1 MYKQKKAL
9 SLITILLLG
18 IGIEAKIN
26 IPVSSQKQELCKEIY
41 KKMTNEHFFNDK
53 DLSFINSEIF
63 DSMVDQLD
71 SQKIYFTE
79 NEIRLYKRK
88 FSKFDNPT
96 IYQKKYLNTPLCPI
110 DLKSKFAFINLYF
123 NRLTEATNYQ
133 LREVAK
139 KNFDFTKE
147 EFITIDYDQKK
158 WLRTKFQLKKAWRSL
173 AKNDVLTSMLADK
186 KLDEATETIKKRYKN
201 RLRRISQRNEED
213 VFSISMNNLTSYFDP
228 HSSYFS
234 PKSAED
240 FEMNM
245 SLKLEGI
252 GALLTTEDDYATIV
266 SVVPGGPAEK
276 TGKIN
281 PDDKIVK
288 ISQLEESNST
298 PTDVVGW
305 RIDEVV
311 QLIRGKAGTKV
322 RLEIIPGKT
331 KDFSERKFVTITREE
346 VKLEEQAAKSR
357 VIEVKR
363 NLQTL
368 KVGIIDLPA
377 FYIDFNAWR
386 NQDPNFRSSSK
397 DVESILR
404 QFENEVV
411 DAVLIDLRGNSGG
424 SLYEAN
430 KLTGLFVSSGATLQ
444 VKESNGSVRPWGDPR
459 ARQIWKKP
467 MAVMVDR
474 YSASASEIF
483 AGAIQDYQRGIIIGQ
498 KTFGKG
504 TVQKLD
510 DLSVGQIK
518 ITESKFYRITGAG
531 MQSKGINPD
540 ITLPSTWDIE
550 ESGESSYD
558 TALPWDEIKPVRYKK
573 FSMDASLISQL
584 NDKHLKRVNEN
595 PNLQYILDVRK
606 RYEAQKNKDV
616 ISLNLTNRRIEKKE
630 RQSWALDIENKR
642 RASLN
647 LETFN
652 SYEAMED
659 FNDSKEREDDE
670 RGSDSRI
677 DIEKDYLL
685 NEGMEILS
693 DYTIFNQKIYL
704 SKTA

>member
-9 SLITILLLG
+9 SLTIILLLS
-18 IGIEAKIN
+18 ICVEAKIN
-26 IPVSSQKQELCKEIY
+26 IPVSASKQELCQEIY
-41 KKMTNEHFFNDK
+41 QKMTNEHFFNDK
-53 DLSFINSEIF
+53 DLSSINAEIF
-63 DSMVDQLD
+63 NALVAQLD

-79 NEIRLYKRK
+79 NEISSFKKK
-88 FSKFDNPT
+88 FSQFDNPNS
-96 IYQKKYLNTPLCPI
+96 YQKKYLRPSLCSI
-110 DLKSKFAFINLYF
+110 DLKSNFAFINLYF
-123 NRLTEATNYQ
+123 NRLIEATTYQ
-133 LREVAK
+133 LKEVAK
-139 KNFDFTKE
+139 KSFDYTKE
-147 EFITIDYDQKK
+147 EIIVIDDDKKNWQKN
-158 WLRTKFQLKKAWRSL
+158 KFELKKVWKRL
-173 AKNDVLTSMLADK
+173 AKNDVLTSMLAEK
-186 KLDEATETIKKRYKN
+186 ELDEATETIEKRYKN
-201 RLRRISQRNEED
+201 RLKRISQRNEED
-213 VFSISMNNLTSYFDP
+213 VFSISMNNLTSFFDP

-240 FEMNM
+240 FEMTM

-252 GALLTTEDDYATIV
+252 GALLTTEDDYPTIV

-288 ISQLEESNST
+288 ISQVEDLNST

-322 RLEIIPGKT
+322 KLELIPSKT
-331 KDFSERKFVTITREE
+331 EDLSERKFVTITREE
-346 VKLEEQAAKSR
+346 VKLEEQAAKSKI
-357 VIEVKR
+357 IEIKR
-363 NLQTL
+363 NSQSI
-368 KVGIIDLPA
+368 KIGIIDLPT

-386 NQDPNFRSSSK
+386 NRDPNFRSSSK
-397 DVESILR
+397 DVETILR
-404 QFENEVV
+404 KFDDQRV

-424 SLYEAN
+424 SLFEAN

-444 VKESNGSVRPWGDPR
+444 VKESNGSIRPWGDAR
-459 ARQIWKKP
+459 AKQMWKKP

-510 DLSVGQIK
+510 DLSSGQIK

-531 MQSKGINPD
+531 MQSKGIHPD

-550 ESGESSYD
+550 EIGESSYE
-558 TALPWDEIKPVRYKK
+558 TALPWDEIKPVRFKK
-573 FSMDASLISQL
+573 FSMRSSLVSQL
-584 NDKHLKRVNEN
+584 NDEHLSRVNQN
-595 PNLQYILDVRK
+595 PNLQYILDIRK
-606 RYEAQKNKDV
+606 RYEIQKNKEV
-616 ISLNLTNRRIEKKE
+616 ISLNIANRRAEKEE

-647 LETFN
+647 LETFS
-652 SYEAMED
+652 SYKAMED
-659 FNDSKEREDDE
+659 FNNDKETLKNNKDSE
-670 RGSDSRI
+670 I
-677 DIEKDYLL
+677 DIDNDYLL
-685 NEGMEILS
+685 NEGAEILS
-693 DYTIFNQKIYL
+693 DYTIFNQNIYL
-704 SKTA
+704 SKAA

>member
-1 MYKQKKAL
+1 M
-9 SLITILLLG
+9 SLIAILLLSNS
-18 IGIEAKIN
+18 IESKIN
-26 IPVSSQKQELCKEIY
+26 IPASAKKQELCQEIY
-41 KKMTNEHFFNDK
+41 VKMTNEHFFSDK
-53 DLSFINSEIF
+53 DLSSINSEIF
-63 DSMVDQLD
+63 DALLDQLD

-79 NEIRLYKRK
+79 NEISSYKRK
-88 FSKFDNPT
+88 FSKFDKPT
-96 IYQKKYLNTPLCPI
+96 SYQKKYLKSSLCSI
-110 DLKSKFAFINLYF
+110 DLKSNFTFINLYF
-123 NRLTEATNYQ
+123 NRLIEATNYQ
-133 LREVAK
+133 LKEVSK
-139 KNFDFTKE
+139 QNFDFTKKE
-147 EFITIDYDQKK
+147 IIIIDDDQKK
-158 WLRTKFQLKKAWRSL
+158 WWKSKFELRKEWRRL
-173 AKNDVLTSMLADK
+173 AKNDVLTSMLANK
-186 KLDEATETIKKRYKN
+186 VLDEATETIKKRYKN

-213 VFSISMNNLTSYFDP
+213 VFSIAMNNLTSYFDP

-240 FEMNM
+240 FEMTM

-252 GALLTTEDDYATIV
+252 GALLTTEDDYPTIV
-266 SVVPGGPAEK
+266 SIVPGGPAEK

-288 ISQLEESNST
+288 ISQVEELNST

-322 RLEIIPGKT
+322 KLELIPGKT
-331 KDFSERKFVTITREE
+331 VDFSERKFVTITREE

-363 NLQTL
+363 NLQSI
-368 KVGIIDLPA
+368 KIGIIDLPM
-377 FYIDFNAWR
+377 FYIDFNAWHNR
-386 NQDPNFRSSSK
+386 DPNFRSSSK
-397 DVESILR
+397 DVENILKKFND
-404 QFENEVV
+404 QKV

-424 SLYEAN
+424 ALFEAN

-444 VKESNGSVRPWGDPR
+444 VKESNGSVRPWGDAR
-459 ARQIWKKP
+459 AKQIWKKP

-510 DLSVGQIK
+510 NLSSGQIK

-540 ITLPSTWDIE
+540 ITLPSAWNIE
-550 ESGESSYD
+550 EIGESSYD
-558 TALPWDEIKPVRYKK
+558 TALPWDEIKPVRFKK
-573 FSMDASLISQL
+573 FSMGSSIISQL
-584 NDKHLKRVNEN
+584 NDKHLTRVDQS
-595 PNLQYILDVRK
+595 PNLQYILDIRK
-606 RYEAQKNKDV
+606 RYEIQKNQEV
-616 ISLNLTNRRIEKKE
+616 ISLNLVNRKIEKEE
-630 RQSWALDIENKR
+630 RQTWALNLENKR

-652 SYEAMED
+652 SFKEMED
-659 FNDSKEREDDE
+659 FNDEKETEDYE
-670 RGSDSRI
+670 KNSEI
-677 DIEKDYLL
+677 DIDNDYLL
-685 NEGMEILS
+685 NEGAQILS
-693 DYTIFNQKIYL
+693 DYTILNQNIYL
-704 SKTA
+704 SKAA

>member
-9 SLITILLLG
+9 SLIAILWLS
-18 IGIEAKIN
+18 IGVGAKIN
-26 IPVSSQKQELCKEIY
+26 IPASEEKQVLCQEIY
-41 KKMTNEHFFNDK
+41 QKMTNEHFFNDK
-53 DLSFINSEIF
+53 DLSSINSEIF
-63 DSMVDQLD
+63 DALVDQLD

-79 NEIRLYKRK
+79 NEIASFKRK
-88 FSKFDNPT
+88 FSQFDSP
-96 IYQKKYLNTPLCPI
+96 ISYQRKYLKSSLCSI
-110 DLKSKFAFINLYF
+110 DLKSNFAFINLYF
-123 NRLTEATNYQ
+123 NRLIEATNYQ
-133 LREVAK
+133 LKEVAK
-139 KNFDFTKE
+139 KNFDFTNDE
-147 EFITIDYDQKK
+147 MIVIDDDQKK
-158 WLRTKFQLKKAWRSL
+158 WQKNKFELRKVWRRL

-186 KLDEATETIKKRYKN
+186 ELNEATETIEKRYKN

-240 FEMNM
+240 FEMTM

-252 GALLTTEDDYATIV
+252 GALLSTEDDYPTIV

-288 ISQLEESNST
+288 ISQVEELNST

-322 RLEIIPGKT
+322 ELELIPGKT
-331 KDFSERKFVTITREE
+331 EDFSERKFVTITREE

-357 VIEVKR
+357 VIEIER
-363 NLQTL
+363 NLQTI
-368 KVGIIDLPA
+368 KIGIIDLPT
-377 FYIDFNAWR
+377 FYIDFKAWQNR
-386 NQDPNFRSSSK
+386 DPDFRSSSK
-397 DVESILR
+397 DVETILR
-404 QFENEVV
+404 KFTDQRV

-424 SLYEAN
+424 SLFEAN

-444 VKESNGSVRPWGDPR
+444 VKESNGNVRPWGDAR
-459 ARQIWKKP
+459 AKQVWKKP

-510 DLSVGQIK
+510 NLSSGQIK

-531 MQSKGINPD
+531 MQSKGIHPD

-550 ESGESSYD
+550 EIGESSYD
-558 TALPWDEIKPVRYKK
+558 TALPWDEIKPVRFKK
-573 FSMDASLISQL
+573 FSMGPTLISKL
-584 NDKHLKRVNEN
+584 NNEHLTRVNQS
-595 PNLQYILDVRK
+595 PNLQYILDIRK
-606 RYEAQKNKDV
+606 RYEVQKNKEV
-616 ISLNLTNRRIEKKE
+616 VSLNLTNRRVEKEE

-647 LETFN
+647 LEIF
-652 SYEAMED
+652 SSFKAMED
-659 FNDSKEREDDE
+659 YNDAKENEENEKDFEIDV
-670 RGSDSRI
+670 DS
-677 DIEKDYLL
+677 DYLL
-685 NEGMEILS
+685 NEGLKILS
-693 DYTIFNQKIYL
+693 DYTMFNQNIFL
-704 SKTA
+704 SKAA

>member
-1 MYKQKKAL
+1 MHKQKKAF
-9 SLITILLLG
+9 SLIAILLLS
-18 IGIEAKIN
+18 ISIEAKIN
-26 IPVSSQKQELCKEIY
+26 IPASAEKQELCQEIY

-53 DLSFINSEIF
+53 DLGSINSEIF
-63 DSMVDQLD
+63 DALLDQLD

-79 NEIRLYKRK
+79 SEIKSYKRK
-88 FSKFDNPT
+88 FSKFDNP
-96 IYQKKYLNTPLCPI
+96 IGYQKKYLKSSLCSI
-110 DLKSKFAFINLYF
+110 DLKSNYAFINLYF
-123 NRLTEATNYQ
+123 NRLIEATNYQ
-133 LREVAK
+133 LKQVTK
-139 KNFDFTKE
+139 QNFNFTKE
-147 EFITIDYDQKK
+147 EFIIIDDDKKNWQQSKLELQKI
-158 WLRTKFQLKKAWRSL
+158 WRKL

-186 KLDEATETIKKRYKN
+186 ELQEATKTIEKRYKN

-240 FEMNM
+240 FEMTM

-252 GALLTTEDDYATIV
+252 GALLTTEDDYPTIV

-288 ISQLEESNST
+288 ISQVEDLNST

-322 RLEIIPGKT
+322 KLELIPGKT
-331 KDFSERKFVTITREE
+331 EDFSERKFVTITREE
-346 VKLEEQAAKSR
+346 VKLEEQAAKSKI
-357 VIEVKR
+357 IEIKR
-363 NLQTL
+363 NLQTIKIGL
-368 KVGIIDLPA
+368 IDLPT

-386 NQDPNFRSSSK
+386 NRDPNFRSSSK
-397 DVESILR
+397 DVETILKKFNDQR
-404 QFENEVV
+404 V

-444 VKESNGSVRPWGDPR
+444 VKESNGSIRPWGDAR
-459 ARQIWKKP
+459 AKQMWKKP

-510 DLSVGQIK
+510 NLSSGQIK

-550 ESGESSYD
+550 EIGESSYE
-558 TALPWDEIKPVRYKK
+558 TSLPWDEIKPVRFKK
-573 FSMDASLISQL
+573 FSMGLSLISQL
-584 NDKHLKRVNEN
+584 NDEHLSRLSYS
-595 PNLQYILDVRK
+595 PNLQYILDIRK
-606 RYEAQKNKDV
+606 RYEIQKNKEV
-616 ISLNLTNRRIEKKE
+616 ISLNLINRRVEKEE
-630 RQSWALDIENKR
+630 RQSWALKIENKR

-647 LETFN
+647 IETF
-652 SYEAMED
+652 SSFKAMED
-659 FNDSKEREDDE
+659 FNDAKETEEDDKDPE
-670 RGSDSRI
+670 I
-677 DIEKDYLL
+677 DIENDYLL
-685 NEGMEILS
+685 NEGAQILS
-693 DYTIFNQKIYL
+693 DYTMFNQNTYL
-704 SKTA
+704 SKAS

>member
-9 SLITILLLG
+9 CLIAILLLS
-18 IGIEAKIN
+18 IGVEAKIN
-26 IPVSSQKQELCKEIY
+26 IPVSAEKQKLCQEIY
-41 KKMTNEHFFNDK
+41 TRMTSEHFFKDK
-53 DLSFINSEIF
+53 NLSAINAKVF
-63 DSMVDQLD
+63 DALVDQLD
-71 SQKIYFTE
+71 TQKIYFTE
-79 NEIRLYKRK
+79 NEISSFKRK
-88 FSKFDNPT
+88 FSKFDST
-96 IYQKKYLNTPLCPI
+96 ISYQKKYAKSPLCSI
-110 DLKSKFAFINLYF
+110 DLKSKFAFVNLYF
-123 NRLTEATNYQ
+123 NRLIEATNYQ
-133 LREVAK
+133 LKEVSK
-139 KNFDFTKE
+139 MNFDFTKE
-147 EFITIDYDQKK
+147 ETIAIDDDQKK
-158 WLRTKFQLKKAWRSL
+158 WQKSKFELRKIWRKL

-186 KLDEATETIKKRYKN
+186 ELNEATETIEKRYKN

-240 FEMNM
+240 FEMTM

-252 GALLTTEDDYATIV
+252 GALLTTEDDYPTIV

-276 TGKIN
+276 TGKII

-288 ISQLEESNST
+288 ISQVEESDAT

-322 RLEIIPGKT
+322 KLELIPGKT
-331 KDFSERKFVTITREE
+331 EDFSERKFVTITREE

-357 VIEVKR
+357 VIEIKR
-363 NLQTL
+363 NMQII
-368 KVGIIDLPA
+368 KVGIIDLPT

-386 NQDPNFRSSSK
+386 NRDPNFRSSSK

-404 QFENEVV
+404 KFDDQRV

-444 VKESNGSVRPWGDPR
+444 VKESNGNVRPWGDPR
-459 ARQIWKKP
+459 AKQIWKKP

-483 AGAIQDYQRGIIIGQ
+483 AGAIQDYQRGIVIGQ

-504 TVQKLD
+504 TVQRLD
-510 DLSVGQIK
+510 NLSSGQIK

-531 MQSKGINPD
+531 MQSKGVLPD
-540 ITLPSTWDIE
+540 VTLPTTWDIE
-550 ESGESSYD
+550 KIGESSYD

-573 FSMDASLISQL
+573 FSMQPSLTSQL
-584 NDKHLKRVNEN
+584 NKKHLTRVNQS
-595 PNLQYILDVRK
+595 PNLQYILDVRE
-606 RYEAQKNKDV
+606 RYELQKNKEV
-616 ISLNLTNRRIEKKE
+616 ISLNIISRKIEKEE
-630 RQSWALDIENKR
+630 RQSWALGIENKR

-647 LETFN
+647 LEIFG
-652 SYEAMED
+652 SYKAMED
-659 FNDSKEREDDE
+659 FNDAKETEDDE
-670 RGSDSRI
+670 KEFDI
-677 DIEKDYLL
+677 DLDNDYLL
-685 NEGMEILS
+685 NEGTQVLS
-693 DYTIFNQKIYL
+693 DYTIFNQNIYL
-704 SKTA
+704 SKAA

>member
-1 MYKQKKAL
+1 MFKQKKAL
-9 SLITILLLG
+9 SCIALLLLN
-18 IGIEAKIN
+18 IGVEAKIN
-26 IPVSSQKQELCKEIY
+26 ISASEEKQVLCQEVY
-41 KKMTNEHFFNDK
+41 KKMINEHFFNDK
-53 DLSFINSEIF
+53 DLTSINSEIF
-63 DSMVDQLD
+63 DALVDQLD

-79 NEIRLYKRK
+79 NEMDSFKRR
-88 FSKFDNPT
+88 FSRFDVQLA
-96 IYQKKYLNTPLCPI
+96 IKKKYSKSSLCFI

-123 NRLTEATNYQ
+123 NRLIEATNYQ
-133 LREVAK
+133 LKEVSK

-147 EFITIDYDQKK
+147 EIILIDDDQKK
-158 WLRTKFQLKKAWRSL
+158 WQKSKFELKKVWRRL

-186 KLDEATETIKKRYKN
+186 ELDEATETIEKRYKN

-240 FEMNM
+240 FEMTM

-252 GALLTTEDDYATIV
+252 GALLTTEDDYPTIV

-288 ISQLEESNST
+288 ISQVEESNPT

-322 RLEIIPGKT
+322 ELELIPGKT
-331 KDFSERKFVTITREE
+331 EDFSERKFVTITREE

-357 VIEVKR
+357 IVEIQR
-363 NLQTL
+363 NLQTI
-368 KVGIIDLPA
+368 KVGIIDLPT
-377 FYIDFNAWR
+377 FYIDFKAWR
-386 NQDPNFRSSSK
+386 NREPDYRSSSK
-397 DVESILR
+397 DVETILR
-404 QFENEVV
+404 KFTDQRV

-424 SLYEAN
+424 SLFEAN

-444 VKESNGSVRPWGDPR
+444 VKESNGSVRPWGDAR
-459 ARQIWKKP
+459 AKQIWKKP

-510 DLSVGQIK
+510 NLSSGQIK

-531 MQSKGINPD
+531 MQNKGINPD
-540 ITLPSTWDIE
+540 ITLPSSWDIE
-550 ESGESSYD
+550 EIGESSYE
-558 TALPWDEIKPVRYKK
+558 TALPWDEIKPVRFQA
-573 FSMDASLISQL
+573 FSMESSLISQL
-584 NDKHLKRVNEN
+584 NDEHLVRVKQS
-595 PNLQYILDVRK
+595 PNLQYILDIKLELVHSVTK
-606 RYEAQKNKDV
+606 KLCNINYLEEIYFYNAAQ
-616 ISLNLTNRRIEKKE
+616 L
-630 RQSWALDIENKR
+630 
-642 RASLN
+642 
-647 LETFN
+647 
-652 SYEAMED
+652 
-659 FNDSKEREDDE
+659 
-670 RGSDSRI
+670 
-677 DIEKDYLL
+677 YLL
-685 NEGMEILS
+685 RL
-693 DYTIFNQKIYL
+693 IFFVLPLVTLKWLLN
-704 SKTA
+704 